1 MGSGGMHD
9 VADDVDVC
17 TFGMGSAGFGD
28 DIGFADSFNV
38 TTTGLTMGDDVAVD
52 DVTSH
57 FDSVTDGF
65 SCCCGDTIHTG

>member
-1 MGSGGMHD
+1 
-9 VADDVDVC
+9 
-17 TFGMGSAGFGD
+17 MGSAGFGD
-28 DIGFADSFNV
+28 DIGFVDSFNV